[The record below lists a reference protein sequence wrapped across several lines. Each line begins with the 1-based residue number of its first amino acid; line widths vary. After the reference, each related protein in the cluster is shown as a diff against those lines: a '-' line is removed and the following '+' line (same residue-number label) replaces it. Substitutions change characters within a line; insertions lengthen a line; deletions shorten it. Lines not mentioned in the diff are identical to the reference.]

1 MSVTRLNDAELMP
14 RVANGDSEAFRALA
28 DRHIN
33 RLLALA
39 TRLLGE
45 PSEAEDVVQECFL
58 RVWRHAGRWK
68 PNAAVGTW
76 MHRIAY
82 NLCIDRIRSR
92 RPTVPIEPLDPPS
105 NERPVDQRIQ
115 DTDIARRVGL
125 ALAAMPERQRDAIV
139 LVHYQELAARDAAMI
154 MEISVEALES
164 LLSRGRRGLRAALA
178 PEAADLIGAET

>member
-1 MSVTRLNDAELMP
+1 MSASCRDDAELMP
-14 RVANGDSEAFRALA
+14 RVAEGDPEAFRALA

-39 TRLLGE
+39 TRLLGD

-82 NLCIDRIRSR
+82 NLCIDRIRAR
-92 RPTVPIEPLDPPS
+92 RPTVPIDPLDPPS

-115 DTDIARRVGL
+115 DTDIAKRVSL
-125 ALAAMPERQRDAIV
+125 ALTALPERQRGAIV
-139 LVHYQELAARDAAMI
+139 LVHYQEMAARDAALI
-154 MEISVEALES
+154 MEVSVEALES
-164 LLSRGRRGLRAALA
+164 LLSRGRRALRAALA
-178 PEAADLIGAET
+178 PEAADLIGVDA